1 MNKTVNINLGGI
13 LFHID
18 EDAYQKLN
26 RYFEAIK
33 RSLTNSSG
41 QDEILK
47 DIEIRVSELL
57 TEKQKSEKHVVGM
70 KDVDDVIAVM
80 GQPEDYRID
89 DEGAS
94 NTTST
99 SFATTAGK
107 SKKLYRDRENGVV
120 GGVLSGLGYYFG
132 VEVVWLRLALL
143 ALVFFGGTG
152 VVLYIILW
160 IAMPEAIT
168 TSEKLEMKGEP
179 VNLENIEKKVRAEFE
194 SVSEKLKNSSEK
206 ITDDAKNFN
215 AKLSDEAKNFNAKY
229 GNRINYQAKNI
240 GSSLGDFIITMLGI
254 FAKFVGGIMVFISG
268 VMLIALFVSLF
279 TFGSTDFLSVPWL
292 DYFNSFNYG
301 NTSMFF
307 IGLLFFLAIGIPF
320 FFLLILGLKIIIT
333 NMKSIGNVAKYT
345 LLGVWLLSIA
355 IIISIGINQAKE
367 VAFDNKT
374 IQKQQINILPTDTL
388 MISFKS
394 NTYFSNHSSSR
405 GNLEIV
411 EDSLS
416 QKMIY
421 SKDISFEVL
430 PTDERLPYI
439 QIEKRANGKSSIDAK
454 QKAEKINYNFK
465 IIGNKLILDDYF
477 LTNLENKF
485 RDQEVQIFIYVPKGT
500 LLKADENVKEFDES
514 DNDFFNLHHSSSSY
528 IYKVE
533 ENKVKCLNCPND
545 ETNEYKDAIKYDEF
559 DDDINTDDDENINI
573 KSPNININKNGI
585 SITADSSSSKS
596 SNNKEFKELKINKD
610 GIIIKTK

>member
-41 QDEILK
+41 QDEIIK

-70 KDVDDVIAVM
+70 KDVDEVITVM

-89 DEGAS
+89 DEGTS
-94 NTTST
+94 NTTSA
-99 SFATTAGK
+99 SFATTSGK
-107 SKKLYRDRENGVV
+107 SKKLYRDRDGAIV

-132 VEVVWLRLALL
+132 IDKTWLRILL
-143 ALVFFGGTG
+143 IALVWAAGTG
-152 VVLYIILW
+152 VLLYIILW

-179 VNLENIEKKVRAEFE
+179 VNLENIEKKVREE
-194 SVSEKLKNSSEK
+194 IDYVSGKLKNSGEIISE
-206 ITDDAKNFN
+206 
-215 AKLSDEAKNFNAKY
+215 EAKNFNTKY
-229 GNRINYQAKNI
+229 GHQVKNA
-240 GSSLGDFIITMLGI
+240 GSSFGDFIITILGV
-254 FAKFVGGIMVFISG
+254 FAKFIGGIIVFTAA
-268 VMLIALFVSLF
+268 VTLIALFISIF
-279 TFGSTDFLSVPWL
+279 TLGSTEFIDVPWL

-301 NTSMFF
+301 NVSMFL
-307 IGLLFFLAIGIPF
+307 IGLLFFFAIGIPF

-345 LLGVWLLSIA
+345 LLAVWLIA
-355 IIISIGINQAKE
+355 ISVLISLGISQASE
-367 VAFDNKT
+367 VAFENKT
-374 IQKQQINILPTDTL
+374 IQKQQINIQKTDTL
-388 MISFKS
+388 MISFKP
-394 NTYFSNHSSSR
+394 NTYYSNHIISK
-405 GNLEIV
+405 GNMSIV

-421 SKDISFEVL
+421 SDDISFEVL
-430 PTDERLPYI
+430 PTDERLPYL

-465 IIGNKLILDDYF
+465 ITGNKLILDDYF
-477 LTNLENKF
+477 LTKLENKF
-485 RDQEVQIFIYVPKGT
+485 RDQEIRIFLYVPKGT

-514 DNDFFNLHHSSSSY
+514 DNDFFNLHHSSDSY

-533 ENKVKCLNCPND
+533 ENKVKCLNCPKD
-545 ETNEYKDAIKYDEF
+545 ETDEYNDGTEDFNVDIDTNE
-559 DDDINTDDDENINI
+559 ENGEET
-573 KSPNININKNGI
+573 ININTPNIKINKKGI
-585 SITADSSSSKS
+585 SITADSTSNDSENNK
-596 SNNKEFKELKINKD
+596 NNKEFKELKINKD

>member
-41 QDEILK
+41 QDEIIK

-57 TEKQKSEKHVVGM
+57 TEKQRSEKHVVGM
-70 KDVDDVIAVM
+70 KDVDEVILVM
-80 GQPEDYRID
+80 GQPEDYIID
-89 DEGAS
+89 DEGTAS
-94 NTTST
+94 TTST
-99 SFATTAGK
+99 GFKTSTGK
-107 SKKLYRDRENGVV
+107 TKKLYRDRENGVV

-194 SVSEKLKNSSEK
+194 NVHDKLKNSSEK
-206 ITDDAKNFN
+206 LGED
-215 AKLSDEAKNFNAKY
+215 AKNFNAKY
-229 GNRINYQAKNI
+229 GNKINYQAKNL
-240 GSSLGDFIITMLGI
+240 GSSLGDFIITMLGL
-254 FAKFVGGIMVFISG
+254 FAKFIGGIIVIIAAS
-268 VMLIALFVSLF
+268 MLIALFISMF
-279 TFGSTDFLSVPWL
+279 TFGSTEFLHVPWL

-301 NTSMFF
+301 NTSIFL
-307 IGLLFFLAIGIPF
+307 IGLLFFFAIGIPF

-333 NMKSIGNVAKYT
+333 NMKSIGNIAKYT
-345 LLGVWLLSIA
+345 LLAVWLIA
-355 IIISIGINQAKE
+355 VGILISLGIRQAQE
-367 VAFDNKT
+367 VAFDSKT
-374 IQKQQINILPTDTL
+374 IQKQQINMLASDTL
-388 MISFKS
+388 KISFKP
-394 NTYFSNHSSSR
+394 NTYYSNHITSK
-405 GNLEIV
+405 GNMSIV

-421 SKDISFEVL
+421 SDAISFEIL
-430 PTDERLPYI
+430 PTDARLPYV

-465 IIGNKLILDDYF
+465 IIGNNLILDDYF

-485 RDQEVQIFIYVPKGT
+485 RDQEVQIFLYLPKET
-500 LLKADENVKEFDES
+500 LFKTDENVKEFDES
-514 DNDFFNLHHSSSSY
+514 NNDFFNLHHSSSSY
-528 IYKVE
+528 IYKVK
-533 ENKVKCLNCPND
+533 ENKVKCLNCPNNETD
-545 ETNEYKDAIKYDEF
+545 EYNDGNNDFNVDIDTNEESGDE
-559 DDDINTDDDENINI
+559 
-573 KSPNININKNGI
+573 SININTPNIKINKDGI
-585 SITADSSSSKS
+585 SITADSTNVNSTDK
-596 SNNKEFKELKINKD
+596 KEFKELKINKD

>member
-41 QDEILK
+41 QDEIIK

-57 TEKQKSEKHVVGM
+57 TEKQKTEKHVVGI
-70 KDVDDVIAVM
+70 KDVDEVIVVM

-89 DEGAS
+89 DEGENNS
-94 NTTST
+94 TSTGFTST
-99 SFATTAGK
+99 SGK
-107 SKKLYRDRENGVV
+107 TKKLYRDRENGMV

-132 VEVVWLRLALL
+132 IDKTWLRILLIALVWLA
-143 ALVFFGGTG
+143 GTG
-152 VVLYIILW
+152 VLLYIILW
-160 IAMPEAIT
+160 IAVPEAIT

-179 VNLENIEKKVRAEFE
+179 VNLENIERKVREE
-194 SVSEKLKNSSEK
+194 IDYVSGKLKNSGEILK
-206 ITDDAKNFN
+206 NEANNFN
-215 AKLSDEAKNFNAKY
+215 DKY
-229 GNRINYQAKNI
+229 GDKINYQARNI
-240 GSSLGDFIITMLGI
+240 GSSFGDFIITMLGV
-254 FAKFVGGIMVFISG
+254 FAKFVGGIIFLTG
-268 VMLIALFVSLF
+268 VGMLIALFVTLF
-279 TFGSTDFLSVPWL
+279 TVGSTTFMGQAWE
-292 DYFNSFNYG
+292 DYFNIFNY
-301 NTSMFF
+301 SQSSLFF
-307 IGLLFFLAIGIPF
+307 IGFLFFFVFGIPF
-320 FFLLILGLKIIIT
+320 FFLMLLGLKIIVPTI
-333 NMKSIGNVAKYT
+333 KSIGNIAKYT
-345 LLGVWLLSIA
+345 LLAVW
-355 IIISIGINQAKE
+355 IISIGILISLGINSAQE

-374 IQKQQINILPTDTL
+374 IQKQQINISPTDTL

-394 NTYFSNHSSSR
+394 NSYYSNHREFEGGFS
-405 GNLEIV
+405 IV

-416 QKMIY
+416 NKMIY
-421 SKDISFEVL
+421 SDDITFEIL
-430 PTDERLPYI
+430 PTDERLPYL

-465 IIGNKLILDDYF
+465 IVGNKLIFDDYF

-485 RDQEVQIFIYVPKGT
+485 RDQEVQIFLYLPKGT
-500 LLKADENVKEFDES
+500 LFKADDNVKEFDES
-514 DNDFFNLHHSSSSY
+514 DNDFFNLHHSSDSY
-528 IYKVE
+528 LYKVE
-533 ENKVKCLNCPND
+533 ENKVKCLNCPNYETD
-545 ETNEYKDAIKYDEF
+545 EYNDGDENF
-559 DDDINTDDDENINI
+559 DINIDTNDDEDDENINI

-585 SITADSSSSKS
+585 SITADSTADKS

>member
-41 QDEILK
+41 QDEIIK

-70 KDVDDVIAVM
+70 KDVDEVITVM
-80 GQPEDYRID
+80 GQPEDYIID
-89 DEGAS
+89 DEGQNNS
-94 NTTST
+94 TST
-99 SFATTAGK
+99 SFTSTSGK
-107 SKKLYRDRENGVV
+107 SKKLYRDRDNAIV

-132 VEVVWLRLALL
+132 IDKVWLRLLLL
-143 ALVFFGGTG
+143 ALVFFAGTG
-152 VVLYIILW
+152 VLIYIILW
-160 IAMPEAIT
+160 IAMPEAVS

-179 VNLENIEKKVRAEFE
+179 INIENIERKVRAEFDN
-194 SVSEKLKNSSEK
+194 VSEKFKSGEY
-206 ITDDAKNFN
+206 D
-215 AKLSDEAKNFNAKY
+215 KY
-229 GNRINYQAKNI
+229 GVQVKNI
-240 GSSLGDFIITMLGI
+240 GSSLGDFIIVMLGV
-254 FAKFVGGIMVFISG
+254 FAKFIGGLIVLIAG
-268 VMLIALFVSLF
+268 LMLIALFISLF
-279 TFGSTDFLSVPWL
+279 TFGSTEFLHVPWL

-301 NTSMFF
+301 NVSMFL

-333 NMKSIGNVAKYT
+333 NMKSIGNIAKYT
-345 LLGVWLLSIA
+345 LLAVWLIA
-355 IIISIGINQAKE
+355 IAVLISLGISQASE
-367 VAFDNKT
+367 VAFDNKI
-374 IQKQQINILPTDTL
+374 IQKQQINIQKTDTL
-388 MISFKS
+388 MISFKP
-394 NTYFSNHSSSR
+394 NTYYSNHIISK
-405 GNLEIV
+405 GNMSIV

-421 SKDISFEVL
+421 SDDISFEVL
-430 PTDERLPYI
+430 PTDERFPYL

-477 LTNLENKF
+477 LTKLENKF
-485 RDQEVQIFIYVPKGT
+485 RDQEVRIFLYIPKGT
-500 LLKADENVKEFDES
+500 LFKADNNVKEFDES
-514 DNDFFNLHHSSSSY
+514 DNDFFNLHHSSDSY

-533 ENKVKCLNCPND
+533 ENKVKCLNCPKD
-545 ETNEYKDAIKYDEF
+545 ETDEYNDGNEDFNVNIDTNEENGEETIN
-559 DDDINTDDDENINI
+559 INTPNI
-573 KSPNININKNGI
+573 KINKNGI
-585 SITADSSSSKS
+585 SITADSTSNDYENNK
-596 SNNKEFKELKINKD
+596 NNKEFKELKINKD

>member
-41 QDEILK
+41 QDEIIK

-57 TEKQKSEKHVVGM
+57 TDKQKSEKHVVGM
-70 KDVDDVIAVM
+70 KDVDEVITVM

-89 DEGAS
+89 DEGIS

-99 SFATTAGK
+99 GFDITTRK
-107 SKKLYRDRENGVV
+107 TKKLYRDRESGVV

-132 VEVVWLRLALL
+132 VEAVWLRLALL

-206 ITDDAKNFN
+206 LTDDAKNFN
-215 AKLSDEAKNFNAKY
+215 AKY
-229 GNRINYQAKNI
+229 GDKINYQAKNI
-240 GSSLGDFIITMLGI
+240 GSSFGDFIITMLGV
-254 FAKFVGGIMVFISG
+254 FAKFIGGIIVFIAAIA
-268 VMLIALFVSLF
+268 LIALFISMF
-279 TFGSTDFLSVPWL
+279 TFGSTEFVSVPWL
-292 DYFNSFNYG
+292 DYFDSFNYG

-307 IGLLFFLAIGIPF
+307 IGLLTFLAIGIPF

-345 LLGVWLLSIA
+345 LFAVWLIA
-355 IIISIGINQAKE
+355 IAILVSLGISAAHE
-367 VAFDNKT
+367 VAFDNKV
-374 IQKQQINILPTDTL
+374 ILKQQINILPTDTL
-388 MISFKS
+388 NISFKP
-394 NTYFSNHSSSR
+394 NTYYSNHSKNK
-405 GNLEIV
+405 GNLTIV

-421 SKDISFEVL
+421 LDDISFEVL

-465 IIGNKLILDDYF
+465 IVGNKLILDDYF

-485 RDQEVQIFIYVPKGT
+485 RDQEVQIFLYVPKGT

-533 ENKVKCLNCPND
+533 ENKVKCLNCPD
-545 ETNEYKDAIKYDEF
+545 YETDEYKDAVNN
-559 DDDINTDDDENINI
+559 DDSNVDIDTDNDENINI
-573 KSPNININKNGI
+573 KTPNIKINKNGI
-585 SITADSSSSKS
+585 SITTDSTSIDSK
-596 SNNKEFKELKINKD
+596 NNKEFKELKINKD

>member
-33 RSLTNSSG
+33 RSLSNSSG
-41 QDEILK
+41 QDEIIK

-70 KDVDDVIAVM
+70 KDVDEVIAVM

-89 DEGAS
+89 DEGQNNS
-94 NTTST
+94 TST
-99 SFATTAGK
+99 SFTSTSGK
-107 SKKLYRDRENGVV
+107 SKKLYRDRENAIV

-132 VEVVWLRLALL
+132 IDKVWLRLLLL
-143 ALVFFGGTG
+143 ALVFFAGTG
-152 VVLYIILW
+152 VLLYIILW
-160 IAMPEAIT
+160 IAMPEAVS

-179 VNLENIEKKVRAEFE
+179 INIENIERKVRAEFDN
-194 SVSEKLKNSSEK
+194 VSEKFKSGEY
-206 ITDDAKNFN
+206 D
-215 AKLSDEAKNFNAKY
+215 KY
-229 GNRINYQAKNI
+229 GVQVKNI
-240 GSSLGDFIITMLGI
+240 GSSLGDFIIVMLGV
-254 FAKFVGGIMVFISG
+254 FAKFIGGIIVFIAAL
-268 VMLIALFVSLF
+268 MLIALFISLF
-279 TFGSTDFLSVPWL
+279 TFGSTEFLHVPWL

-301 NTSMFF
+301 NVSMFL
-307 IGLLFFLAIGIPF
+307 IGLLFFFAIGIPF

-345 LLGVWLLSIA
+345 LLAVWLIA
-355 IIISIGINQAKE
+355 ISVLISLGISQASE
-367 VAFDNKT
+367 VAFENKT
-374 IQKQQINILPTDTL
+374 IQKQQINIQKTDTL
-388 MISFKS
+388 MISFKP
-394 NTYFSNHSSSR
+394 NTYYSNHIISK
-405 GNLEIV
+405 GNMSIV

-421 SKDISFEVL
+421 SDDISFEVL
-430 PTDERLPYI
+430 PTDERLPYL

-465 IIGNKLILDDYF
+465 ITGNKLILDDYF
-477 LTNLENKF
+477 LTKLENKF
-485 RDQEVQIFIYVPKGT
+485 RDQEVRIFLYVPKGT
-500 LLKADENVKEFDES
+500 LLKADDNVKEFDES
-514 DNDFFNLHHSSSSY
+514 DNDFFNLHHSSDSY

-533 ENKVKCLNCPND
+533 ENKVKCLNCPKD
-545 ETNEYKDAIKYDEF
+545 ETDDYNDGTEDFNVDIDTNEENGEETIN
-559 DDDINTDDDENINI
+559 INTPNI
-573 KSPNININKNGI
+573 KINKNGI
-585 SITADSSSSKS
+585 SITADSTSNDYENNK
-596 SNNKEFKELKINKD
+596 NNKEFKELKINKD

>member
-33 RSLTNSSG
+33 RSLTNSTG
-41 QDEILK
+41 QDEIIK

-70 KDVDDVIAVM
+70 KDVDEVVAVM

-89 DEGAS
+89 DEGTS
-94 NTTST
+94 NSTST
-99 SFATTAGK
+99 SLAATSGK
-107 SKKLYRDRENGVV
+107 SKKLYRDRDGAIV

-132 VEVVWLRLALL
+132 IDKTWLRILL
-143 ALVFFGGTG
+143 VALVWAAGTG
-152 VVLYIILW
+152 VLLYIILW
-160 IAMPEAIT
+160 IAMPEAVT

-194 SVSEKLKNSSEK
+194 NVSEKLKNSSEK
-206 ITDDAKNFN
+206 ISDDAKNFN
-215 AKLSDEAKNFNAKY
+215 AKY
-229 GNRINYQAKNI
+229 GGKINYQARNL
-240 GSSLGDFIITMLGI
+240 GSSLGDFIIVMLGI
-254 FAKFVGGIMVFISG
+254 FAKFIGGIIVFTAAI
-268 VMLIALFVSLF
+268 MLIALFISLF
-279 TFGSTDFLSVPWL
+279 TFGSTEFIHVPWL

-301 NTSMFF
+301 NVSMFL
-307 IGLLFFLAIGIPF
+307 IGLLFFFAIGIPF

-345 LLGVWLLSIA
+345 LLAVWLIA
-355 IIISIGINQAKE
+355 ISILVSLGINQASE
-367 VAFDNKT
+367 LAFENKV

-388 MISFKS
+388 KISFKP
-394 NTYFSNHSSSR
+394 NTYYSNHITSK
-405 GNLEIV
+405 GNMSIV

-421 SKDISFEVL
+421 SDDISFEIL
-430 PTDERLPYI
+430 PTDSRLPYI

-454 QKAEKINYNFK
+454 QKAEKINYNFR
-465 IIGNKLILDDYF
+465 IDGNKLILDDYF
-477 LTNLENKF
+477 LTKLENKF
-485 RDQEVQIFIYVPKGT
+485 RDQEVQIFLYLPKGT
-500 LLKADENVKEFDES
+500 IFKTDENVKEFDES
-514 DNDFFNLHHSSSSY
+514 DNDFFNLHHSSDQYS
-528 IYKVE
+528 YKVE
-533 ENKVKCLNCPND
+533 ENKVKCLNCPKD
-545 ETNEYKDAIKYDEF
+545 ETDEYDDSDE
-559 DDDINTDDDENINI
+559 DINIDISNDDEENINI
-573 KSPNININKNGI
+573 KSPNIKINKDGI
-585 SITADSSSSKS
+585 SITADSTSNDYENNK
-596 SNNKEFKELKINKD
+596 NNKEFKELKINKD

>member
-41 QDEILK
+41 QDEIIK

-57 TEKQKSEKHVVGM
+57 TEKQKTEKHVVGM
-70 KDVDDVIAVM
+70 EDVDEVITVM

-99 SFATTAGK
+99 SFATTSGK
-107 SKKLYRDRENGVV
+107 SKKLYRDRDGAIV

-132 VEVVWLRLALL
+132 IDKTWLRILL
-143 ALVFFGGTG
+143 IALVWAAGTG
-152 VVLYIILW
+152 VLLYIILW

-179 VNLENIEKKVRAEFE
+179 VNLENIEKKVREE
-194 SVSEKLKNSSEK
+194 IDYVSGKLKNSGEIISE
-206 ITDDAKNFN
+206 
-215 AKLSDEAKNFNAKY
+215 EAKNFNAKY
-229 GNRINYQAKNI
+229 GHQVKNA
-240 GSSLGDFIITMLGI
+240 GSSLGDFIIVILGV
-254 FAKFVGGIMVFISG
+254 FAKFIGGIIVFTAA
-268 VMLIALFVSLF
+268 VTLIALFISIF
-279 TFGSTDFLSVPWL
+279 TLGSTEFIDVPWT
-292 DYFNSFNYG
+292 DYYSSFNYS
-301 NTSMFF
+301 NTSMIF
-307 IGLLFFLAIGIPF
+307 IGLLCFLAVGIPF

-333 NMKSIGNVAKYT
+333 NMKSIGNIAKYT
-345 LLGVWLLSIA
+345 LLAVWLISIA
-355 IIISIGINQAKE
+355 ILVSIGVNQAKE

-374 IQKQQINILPTDTL
+374 IQKQQINIQPTDTL
-388 MISFKS
+388 MISFKP
-394 NTYFSNHSSSR
+394 NTYYSNHIISK
-405 GNLEIV
+405 GNMSIV

-421 SKDISFEVL
+421 SDDISFEVL
-430 PTDERLPYI
+430 PTDERLPYL

-465 IIGNKLILDDYF
+465 ITGNKLVLDDYF
-477 LTNLENKF
+477 LTKLENKF
-485 RDQEVQIFIYVPKGT
+485 RDQEIRIFLYVPKGT
-500 LLKADENVKEFDES
+500 LLKADDNVKEFDES
-514 DNDFFNLHHSSSSY
+514 DNDFFNLHHSSDSY

-533 ENKVKCLNCPND
+533 ENKVKCLNCPKD
-545 ETNEYKDAIKYDEF
+545 ETDEYNDGTEDFNVDIDTNEENGEETIN
-559 DDDINTDDDENINI
+559 INTPNI
-573 KSPNININKNGI
+573 KINKNGI
-585 SITADSSSSKS
+585 SITADSTSNDYENNK
-596 SNNKEFKELKINKD
+596 NNKEFKELKINKD

>member
-41 QDEILK
+41 QDEIIK

-57 TEKQKSEKHVVGM
+57 TEKQKTEKHVVGM
-70 KDVDDVIAVM
+70 KDVDEVIAVM

-94 NTTST
+94 NTTSA
-99 SFATTAGK
+99 SFATTSGK
-107 SKKLYRDRENGVV
+107 SKKLYRDRDGAIV

-132 VEVVWLRLALL
+132 IDKTWLRILL
-143 ALVFFGGTG
+143 IALVWAAGTG
-152 VVLYIILW
+152 VLLYIILW

-179 VNLENIEKKVRAEFE
+179 VNLENIEKKVREE
-194 SVSEKLKNSSEK
+194 IDYVSGKLKNSGEILK
-206 ITDDAKNFN
+206 NEANNFN
-215 AKLSDEAKNFNAKY
+215 DKY
-229 GNRINYQAKNI
+229 GDKINYQARNI
-240 GSSLGDFIITMLGI
+240 GSSFGDFIITMLGV
-254 FAKFVGGIMVFISG
+254 FAKFVGGIIFLTG
-268 VMLIALFVSLF
+268 VGMLIALFVTLF
-279 TFGSTDFLSVPWL
+279 TVGSTTFMGQAWE
-292 DYFNSFNYG
+292 DYFNIFNY
-301 NTSMFF
+301 SQSSLFF
-307 IGLLFFLAIGIPF
+307 IGLLFFFVFGIPF
-320 FFLLILGLKIIIT
+320 FFLMLLGLKIIVPTI
-333 NMKSIGNVAKYT
+333 KSIGNIAKYT
-345 LLGVWLLSIA
+345 LLAVWIIA
-355 IIISIGINQAKE
+355 IGILISLGINSAQE
-367 VAFDNKT
+367 VAFDNKVML
-374 IQKQQINILPTDTL
+374 KQQINIQPTDTL
-388 MISFKS
+388 MISFKP
-394 NTYFSNHSSSR
+394 NTYYSNHREYQGDFS
-405 GNLEIV
+405 IV
-411 EDSLS
+411 EDSVSKKL
-416 QKMIY
+416 IY

-430 PTDERLPYI
+430 PTDERLPYL

-454 QKAEKINYNFK
+454 QKAEQINYKFK
-465 IIGNKLILDDYF
+465 VIGNKLILDDYF

-485 RDQEVQIFIYVPKGT
+485 RDQEVRLFLYLPKGT

-533 ENKVKCLNCPND
+533 ENKVKCLNCPDYETEEYND
-545 ETNEYKDAIKYDEF
+545 GNEDFNVDIDTDQESGEESIN
-559 DDDINTDDDENINI
+559 INTPNI
-573 KSPNININKNGI
+573 KINKNGI
-585 SITADSSSSKS
+585 SITADSTSNDYENNK
-596 SNNKEFKELKINKD
+596 NNKEFKELKINKD